1 MEMQTITAGSTSHSP
16 TSYVN
21 IVIKADVESAF
32 WKRQKI
38 TLIKLYREKFNKG
51 LLDSKNAIE
60 TILPYS
66 PLHSRET
73 IADHE
78 NRLYTQENLI
88 RILELFFPSPV
99 NQKESPVNQKEND
112 LFFAITKMKEN
123 WSYLGYKSFKDGVL
137 AIMTNF

>member
-1 MEMQTITAGSTSHSP
+1 MQTMTAGSTSHSP

-21 IVIKADVESAF
+21 IVMKADIESAF
-32 WKRQKI
+32 WKRQKV

-51 LLDSKNAIE
+51 LLDSKNVIE
-60 TILPYS
+60 TVLPHS

-73 IADHE
+73 ITDYE
-78 NRLYTQENLI
+78 KRLYTQENLI

-99 NQKESPVNQKEND
+99 NQKEND

-123 WSYLGYKSFKDGVL
+123 WEYLGYKSFKDGVL
-137 AIMTNF
+137 AIMSNF

>member
-1 MEMQTITAGSTSHSP
+1 MQTITAGSTSHSP

-60 TILPYS
+60 TILPHS

-73 IADHE
+73 IADHA

-88 RILELFFPSPV
+88 KIFALFFPAPD
-99 NQKESPVNQKEND
+99 NQNEND

-123 WSYLGYKSFKDGVL
+123 WKSLGYKSFKDAIL
-137 AIMTNF
+137 AIMPNF

>member
-1 MEMQTITAGSTSHSP
+1 MQTMTAGSTSHSP

-21 IVIKADVESAF
+21 IVMKTDIESAF
-32 WKRQKI
+32 WKRQKV

-51 LLDSKNAIE
+51 LLDSKNVIE
-60 TILPYS
+60 TVLPHS
-66 PLHSRET
+66 PLHSGET

-78 NRLYTQENLI
+78 KRLYTQENLI

-99 NQKESPVNQKEND
+99 NQKEND

-123 WSYLGYKSFKDGVL
+123 WSHLGYKSFKDGVL
-137 AIMTNF
+137 AIMPNF